1 MPKKKET
8 LIYGKPLIPNAGIKV
23 WYTAQIKGLV
33 RYMADTV
40 SREVLK
46 KFKEL
51 MPQVVKA
58 AQDEESI
65 SSQERILL
73 NSLAEEIEKLF
84 KFKAGQIADTMIKK
98 QRKYAKFSVRQSIGA
113 AIGKDLG
120 SYIFGGPTEDDIEKA
135 VKMENVN
142 LIRNLSQ
149 EYLMRV
155 KGAVARSIINGQGQ
169 NYLKQELNRFEDMSL
184 KRAARIAKDQTHK
197 AYNALSLNE
206 MKKEGVQY
214 WQWIHGGGTKT
225 VRATHIKEHSK
236 GGLNHGIFK
245 IGELAY
251 DPQAEKIKGV
261 YRGRY
266 IEPGELPFCSCF
278 RRPVFKFD

>member
-1 MPKKKET
+1 MPKKQN
-8 LIYGKPLIPNAGIKV
+8 LIYGKPLIPNAGIAA
-23 WYTAQIKGLV
+23 WYKAQLKGLV
-33 RYMADTV
+33 RYMTDKV

-46 KFKEL
+46 LYKEI
-51 MPQVVKA
+51 PNAVNY
-58 AQDEESI
+58 AQDDDSL

-84 KFKAGQIADTMIKK
+84 KFKAGQIADTMLKK

-120 SYIFGGPTEDDIEKA
+120 SYIFGGPTEEDIEKA

-169 NYLKQELNRFEDMSL
+169 KYLKQELSRFKKNNGASGQDTAPEQEEGKMD
-184 KRAARIAKDQTHK
+184 KRDVIREIIAIAAKPE
-197 AYNALSLNE
+197 N
-206 MKKEGVQY
+206 
-214 WQWIHGGGTKT
+214 
-225 VRATHIKEHSK
+225 
-236 GGLNHGIFK
+236 FK
-245 IGELAY
+245 NTYEFEQVADL
-251 DPQAEKIKGV
+251 
-261 YRGRY
+261 
-266 IEPGELPFCSCF
+266 L
-278 RRPVFKFD
+278 RRFGFAF

>member
-1 MPKKKET
+1 MTDK
-8 LIYGKPLIPNAGIKV
+8 
-23 WYTAQIKGLV
+23 
-33 RYMADTV
+33 V

-51 MPQVVKA
+51 MPQRVKA
-58 AQDEESI
+58 AQDEDSI

-84 KFKAGQIADTMIKK
+84 KFKAGQIADTMLKK

-169 NYLKQELNRFEDMSL
+169 NYLK
-184 KRAARIAKDQTHK
+184 T
-197 AYNALSLNE
+197 
-206 MKKEGVQY
+206 G
-214 WQWIHGGGTKT
+214 
-225 VRATHIKEHSK
+225 IKQ
-236 GGLNHGIFK
+236 I
-245 IGELAY
+245 
-251 DPQAEKIKGV
+251 
-261 YRGRY
+261 
-266 IEPGELPFCSCF
+266 
-278 RRPVFKFD
+278 